1 MVFNRDYERHL
12 SIKARKRSGSLIT
25 GLHNLARTYEL
36 SSSLI
41 ALKGGCIRDYI
52 EFRVEGS
59 ASGFRV

>member
-1 MVFNRDYERHL
+1 MVFNRDYKRHFN
-12 SIKARKRSGSLIT
+12 IKALKRSALLIT

-52 EFRVEGS
+52 EFRVKGY